1 MSLWPIVPLTGVTI
15 TPVTITTTTDL
26 RNSLN
31 QAVLQSVV
39 NPMELPL
46 HIMGIAT
53 TGVNLSSVNSNERII
68 KPKKS

>member
-1 MSLWPIVPLTGVTI
+1 M
-15 TPVTITTTTDL
+15 
-26 RNSLN
+26 
-31 QAVLQSVV
+31 LQSVV

-53 TGVNLSSVNSNERII
+53 TGVNLSSVNSNQADRII

>member
-1 MSLWPIVPLTGVTI
+1 MSLWPIVPLTGVTMP
-15 TPVTITTTTDL
+15 PVTITTDL
-26 RNSLN
+26 PNSLN